1 MADPRHE
8 LGRHGEDLAASHLRA
23 QGYKIVARNL
33 VNAVGELDLVVQR
46 GELVVVVEVKT
57 RSRTGRSPA
66 EAVNFR
72 KRLKLTQTAALFLKS
87 RKWQNRP
94 TRFDV
99 VEVVCPP
106 GASPIIHHIPH
117 AFEAVDY

>member
-8 LGRHGEDLAASHLRA
+8 LGRHGEDLAARHLRE
-23 QGYKIVARNL
+23 QGYQIVARNL

-46 GELVVVVEVKT
+46 GELLVVVEVKT
-57 RSRTGRSPA
+57 RGQNGRSPA

-72 KRLKLTQTAALFLKS
+72 KRRKLTQTAALFLKS

-99 VEVVCPP
+99 VEVVCQP
-106 GASPIIHHIPH
+106 GASPVIHHIPH

>member
-8 LGRHGEDLAASHLRA
+8 LGRHGEDLAARHLQQ
-23 QGYKIVARNL
+23 QGYQLVARNL
-33 VNAVGELDLVVQR
+33 VNAYGELDLVLQR

-57 RSRTGRSPA
+57 RSRNNRPPA
-66 EAVNFR
+66 EAVDFR
-72 KRLKLTQTAALFLKS
+72 KRRKLTRIAALFLKS

-94 TRFDV
+94 LRFDV

-106 GASPIIHHIPH
+106 GGSPVIHHIPH
-117 AFEAVDY
+117 AFEAVGY